1 MRSFF
6 TSSRF
11 KGFLGVFGIL
21 LLGIIFAAATESG
34 SSPASTVLGTVF
46 SPLQR
51 VSAAV
56 ASSVRDFDIYFE
68 SSAQYQAR
76 VAELELRLAQMQE
89 QMVDYEQA
97 KQKLD
102 LYEEFLELKKENED
116 FKFAS
121 ASVIGS
127 DSSDAFGSFTLNKGE
142 LDGVKVNNPVIYG
155 KYLVGVVTKTAPTYC
170 VVNTI
175 LNPEVNVSAYEV
187 RTRESGYATT
197 SIELAQQGKCYLSG
211 LVRSTAIAPGG
222 IVCTSGVGG
231 IYPADL
237 ILGTVEEVKDDTAS
251 ISSYAVVKPDVD
263 FSQLMDVFII
273 TEFRGMGVGDS
284 AGGN

>member
-6 TSSRF
+6 KSTRF
-11 KGFLGVFGIL
+11 KGFLGIFGIL
-21 LLGIIFAAATESG
+21 VLGIIVAAAVEGG

-51 VSAAV
+51 VSSAIADGV
-56 ASSVRDFDIYFE
+56 KDFSLYFR
-68 SSAQYQAR
+68 SSAQYQER
-76 VAELELRLAQMQE
+76 VKELESRLADAQNDL
-89 QMVDYEQA
+89 VGYEKA
-97 KQKLD
+97 KQQID
-102 LYEEFLELKKENED
+102 LYEEFLELKEENED

-142 LDGVKVNNPVIYG
+142 LDGIKVNNPVIYG
-155 KYLVGVVTKTAPTYC
+155 KYLVGVVAKTAPTYC
-170 VVNTI
+170 VVNTV

-197 SIELAQQGKCYLSG
+197 TPELAKQGKCSLSG
-211 LVRSTAIAPGG
+211 LVRTTAIAPGG

-231 IYPADL
+231 VYPADL
-237 ILGTVEEVKDDTAS
+237 IIGTVEEVKDDTTN
-251 ISSYAVVKPDVD
+251 ISSYAVIQTQVD
-263 FSQLMDVFII
+263 FSQLRDVFVI
-273 TEFRGMGVGDS
+273 TYFRGMGVGD
-284 AGGN
+284 AE